1 MPFQS
6 RIYGFWRCGRKLM
19 DFHALMNNEIFYS
32 YQPLYLR
39 GGIRNLGEEELCEI
53 DGLAELLSEPDEN
66 RERIE
71 RLWQDNEKFSIL
83 TNNTQ
88 NIYYDAFRQL

>member
-1 MPFQS
+1 M
-6 RIYGFWRCGRKLM
+6 I
-19 DFHALMNNEIFYS
+19 DVIFYS

-39 GGIRNLGEEELCEI
+39 GGIRNLSEEELCEI
-53 DGLAELLSEPDEN
+53 DGLAELLAEPDEN

-71 RLWQDNEKFSIL
+71 RLRQENEKFFIL

-88 NIYYDAFRQL
+88 NIYEGKLGCHE

>member
-1 MPFQS
+1 
-6 RIYGFWRCGRKLM
+6 M

-39 GGIRNLGEEELCEI
+39 GGIRNLSEEELCEI
-53 DGLAELLSEPDEN
+53 DGLAELLAEPDEN

-71 RLWQDNEKFSIL
+71 RLWQDNEKFFIL

-88 NIYYDAFRQL
+88 NIYEGKLECHE